1 LNSDKI
7 LFIQTAFPGD
17 AILALPA
24 IQKLKETNPDSS
36 IDVLCIP
43 ETQEI
48 FNASPSISDIIVIDK
63 RGVHKTIVST
73 YKFIKKV
80 KQNNYSKIYSS
91 HRSLRTALI
100 VFLLKVNES
109 YGFDNSSLMHIY
121 KYLVPYDISKHEVQ
135 RNLDLVGFNYDNEAW
150 KFIPEINSDATIRE
164 NIKTFLSQ
172 NKLKNDFI
180 AVAPGSVW
188 NTKIYPI
195 EYYKEIVKDLINKK
209 YRIVLI
215 GGKKDEEICSDLA
228 SGFEDNAIVAAGNFT
243 IVESVE
249 LLRHSKLLI
258 SNDSAPTHMGMSAN
272 IKVLTIYCSTAP
284 EFGFYPYNNKSIY
297 ISYSDLKCKPCGI
310 HGHDVCPIK
319 SFDCG
324 MKLLPHQIISKVEE
338 MLSDRT

>member
-1 LNSDKI
+1 MISDKI

-48 FNASPSISDIIVIDK
+48 FNASPSISATIVIDK
-63 RGVHKTIVST
+63 RGKQKTIVST

-80 KQNNYSKIYSS
+80 KQNNYNKIYSS

-100 VFLLKVNES
+100 VFLLEVNES

-121 KYLVPYDISKHEVQ
+121 KYLVRYDISKHEIQ
-135 RNLDLVGFNYDNEAW
+135 RNLDLIGFNYDSESW
-150 KFIPEINSDATIRE
+150 RIIPEINSDAS
-164 NIKTFLSQ
+164 IKEKIKSFLSQ
-172 NKLKNDFI
+172 NKLNNDFI

-188 NTKIYPI
+188 NTKKYPI
-195 EYYKEIVKDLINKK
+195 EYYKEIVKELINKK

-215 GGKKDEEICSDLA
+215 GGKNDEEICSDLA
-228 SGFEDNAIVAAGNFT
+228 SGFGDNAIIAAGNFT

-258 SNDSAPTHMGMSAN
+258 SNDSAPTHMGMSAD
-272 IKVLTIYCSTAP
+272 IKVLTIYCSTVP
-284 EFGFYPYNNKSIY
+284 EFGFYPYNDESSY
-297 ISYSDLKCKPCGI
+297 ISYDDLKCKPCGI
-310 HGHDVCPIK
+310 HGHEVCPIK

-324 MKLLPHQIISKVEE
+324 LKLLPNQIILKAEE